1 MALFTKNLLLRVL
14 TALVGAPLII
24 FLALW
29 EKAWGWK
36 ALILLATILALIE
49 YGQMAFKKEEF
60 VPKYVTLV
68 VGSLFAAF
76 LLSVFKFQPYL
87 LLFAPWAVVML
98 LISLVLMPG
107 DIKESG
113 INAGKGLMGVFYIA
127 QLAAFIGLMKDLPH
141 GGRWIIFTLT
151 IVWLNDTGAYFV
163 GKSMGK
169 HKFSPVVS
177 PNKTWEGAIGGTFAS
192 CLAGVGATFYVP
204 GLTIPVAI
212 ILAVFVG
219 TFGQLGDLAE
229 SLLKRSFGVKD
240 SGNLLPGH
248 GGILDRI
255 DALLFAFPIMF
266 GYLYIAAYRSLTS
279 LT

>member
-1 MALFTKNLLLRVL
+1 MSILSKNLLLRVL
-14 TALVGAPLII
+14 TALVGAPLLV

-29 EKAWGWK
+29 EVAWGWK
-36 ALILLATILALIE
+36 ALILVAIILSLVE
-49 YGQMAFKKEEF
+49 YGQMAFKKEDI
-60 VPKYVTLV
+60 VPKYLTV
-68 VGSLFAAF
+68 VMGSLFGAL
-76 LLSVFKFQPYL
+76 LLSVFKFNPYL
-87 LLFAPWAVVML
+87 LLFAPWVV
-98 LISLVLMPG
+98 LIVLMSMVLMPG
-107 DIKESG
+107 DIKESAV
-113 INAGKGLMGVFYIA
+113 NASKVLLGVFYIA
-127 QLAAFIGLMKDLPH
+127 QLAAFLGLMKDLPH

-163 GKSMGK
+163 GKSMGR
-169 HKFSPVVS
+169 HKFAPVVS
-177 PNKTWEGAIGGTFAS
+177 PNKTWEGAIGGTVAS

-204 GLTIPVAI
+204 GLTIPVAL
-212 ILAVFVG
+212 ILSAFVG

-266 GYLYIAAYRSLTS
+266 GYLYLVTWLNYTR
-279 LT
+279 